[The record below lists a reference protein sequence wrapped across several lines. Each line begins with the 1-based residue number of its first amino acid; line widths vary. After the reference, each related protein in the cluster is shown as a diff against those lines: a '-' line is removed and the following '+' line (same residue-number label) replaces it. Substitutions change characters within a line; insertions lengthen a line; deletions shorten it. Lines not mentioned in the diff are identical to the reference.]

1 MFCVPD
7 QNIIIAIGCSQ
18 GGVEALIR
26 LVQKFDLMW
35 RASILITSHIGRRGS
50 SLPQVLQRH
59 SELAVS
65 HARNDSLMVPNHIYI
80 APPDYHLCT
89 LGDRLKLSHGPTENW
104 SRPAI
109 DPMFRSVAGSH
120 GRGVIG
126 ILLSGR
132 LDDGVSGLIAIQSQ
146 GGQTIVQN
154 PTDALVPDMPEAA
167 LKRMTPTRV
176 ASIREIPGAIE
187 SCVEARR

>member
-1 MFCVPD
+1 
-7 QNIIIAIGCSQ
+7 
-18 GGVEALIR
+18 VEALIR

-35 RASILITSHIGRRGS
+35 RASILITSHIGRRPS
-50 SLPQVLQRH
+50 SLPEVLQRH

-65 HARNDSLMVPNHIYI
+65 HAYDDSMMVPNHIYI

-89 LGDRLKLSHGPTENW
+89 LGDRLRLSHGPTENW

-109 DPMFRSVAGSH
+109 DPMFRSVAASH
-120 GRGVIG
+120 GPDAIG
-126 ILLSGR
+126 ILLSGG
-132 LDDGVSGLIAIQSQ
+132 LDDGVSGLIEIQIR
-146 GGQTIVQN
+146 GGQTIVQS

-167 LKRMTPTRV
+167 LKRMTPTHV
-176 ASIREIPGAIE
+176 ASIGEIPRAIE